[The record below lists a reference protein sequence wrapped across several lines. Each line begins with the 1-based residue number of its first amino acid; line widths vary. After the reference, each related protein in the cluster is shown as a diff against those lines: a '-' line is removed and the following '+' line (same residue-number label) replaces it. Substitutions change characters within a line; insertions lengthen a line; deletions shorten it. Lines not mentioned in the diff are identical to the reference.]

1 MSNKEEGENVKE
13 FMELLMELKI
23 SITQLT
29 AKVDQLTDMKN
40 VLEETKKIGNETAY
54 RSFENEKDIDHL
66 LKKVAE
72 KASKEDVNRIVEEKD
87 NWRRTFPSWVAV
99 AIAAIALILPF
110 LTN

>member
-40 VLEETKKIGNETAY
+40 VLEETKKLVMKQHTV
-54 RSFENEKDIDHL
+54 HL
-66 LKKVAE
+66 KMKK
-72 KASKEDVNRIVEEKD
+72 I
-87 NWRRTFPSWVAV
+87 
-99 AIAAIALILPF
+99 
-110 LTN
+110 